1 MSVES
6 ITSAASPIREKPAA
20 APSIWTAPGRVRL
33 RTLINLRWLA
43 IAGQTAAVLFVEF
56 VLKFE
61 TPLGALL
68 AAITA
73 GAWLNFYFM
82 FAMPGQ
88 RLVREWEAASQL
100 GFDVLQLAILLAL
113 TGGIENPFLLL
124 FIAPVAVSA
133 AVLRPATTAGL
144 AALAYICVGALALW
158 HAPLPW
164 FAGQSFQLPP
174 LYQAGLA
181 AAVLI
186 GLGFTSVYAWRVAAE
201 EERLNIAL
209 AAVQAVLVREQRLS
223 ALGGLAAAAAHELG
237 TPLATIY
244 LVAKEMLRGLP
255 ADSPLAEDASLL
267 VSQSERCRGI
277 LKQLS
282 ARRDAGDVV
291 HDQMPLQALLEEVAE
306 PHQGHGADIV
316 IRIAPNAAAAGAAPR
331 LRRMPE
337 IIHGLRNL
345 VENAV
350 GFAEGRVEIVA
361 VWSAVEVEIS
371 VSDDGPGFPPAVL
384 ARLGE
389 PYVSE
394 RGVGQKAGGLGLGF
408 FIAKTLLERSGAR
421 FEAQNKIIPLQ
432 GAVIRATWPR
442 SAIEA
447 APL

>member
-1 MSVES
+1 MNAES
-6 ITSAASPIREKPAA
+6 GAIAAPIMREKRGA
-20 APSIWTAPGRVRL
+20 SIWTAPGRVRL

-43 IAGQTAAVLFVEF
+43 IAGQTAAVLFVEYG
-56 VLKFE
+56 LRFE

-68 AAITA
+68 AVITA
-73 GAWLNFYFM
+73 GAWLNFYLM
-82 FAMPGQ
+82 IAMPGQ
-88 RLVREWEAASQL
+88 RLVREWEAAAQL
-100 GFDVLQLAILLAL
+100 GFDVLQLAVLLAL

-124 FIAPVAVSA
+124 FIAPVAVA
-133 AVLRPATTAGL
+133 ASVLRPATTAGL
-144 AALAYICVGALALW
+144 AALAYVCVGALALW

-164 FAGQSFQLPP
+164 FVGQAFQQPP

-186 GLGFTSVYAWRVAAE
+186 GLGFTSVYAWRVSAE

-209 AAVQAVLVREQRLS
+209 AAVQAVLAREQRLA

-237 TPLATIY
+237 TPLATIH
-244 LVAKEMLRGLP
+244 LIAKEMLRGMP
-255 ADSPLAEDASLL
+255 ADHPLAEDAALL

-282 ARRDAGDVV
+282 ARPDSGDMV

-306 PHQGHGADIV
+306 PHQGLGAEIM
-316 IRIAPNAAAAGAAPR
+316 IRVAAAGAHAGAAPN

-350 GFAEGRVEIVA
+350 GFADKRVEIVA
-361 VWSAVEVEIS
+361 VWSPVEVEVT
-371 VSDDGPGFPPAVL
+371 VSDDGPGFPSGVL

-394 RGVGQKAGGLGLGF
+394 RGAGHKAGGLGLGF

-421 FEAQNKIIPLQ
+421 FDVHNKTIPAQ
-432 GAVIRATWPR
+432 GAVIRATWAR
-442 SAIEA
+442 SMIEA

>member
-1 MSVES
+1 MP
-6 ITSAASPIREKPAA
+6 SPAREKPAA
-20 APSIWTAPGRVRL
+20 APSLWTAPGRVRL

-56 VLKFE
+56 GLKFD

-68 AAITA
+68 AVITA
-73 GAWLNFYFM
+73 GAWLNLYLM
-82 FAMPGQ
+82 IAMPGQ
-88 RLVREWEAASQL
+88 RLVREWEAAGQL
-100 GFDVLQLAILLAL
+100 AFDVLQLAILLAL

-133 AVLRPATTAGL
+133 AVLRPATTAAL
-144 AALAYICVGALALW
+144 AALAYVSVGALALW

-164 FAGQSFQLPP
+164 IPGQSFHLPP

-181 AAVLI
+181 TAVLI

-209 AAVQAVLVREQRLS
+209 AAVQAVLAREQRLA

-237 TPLATIY
+237 TPLATIH

-255 ADSPLAEDASLL
+255 ADSPLFEDAGLL

-282 ARRDAGDVV
+282 ARRDAGDMV
-291 HDQMPLQALLEEVAE
+291 HDQMPLQALLDEVAE
-306 PHQGHGADIV
+306 PHRGLGAEIA
-316 IRIAPNAAAAGAAPR
+316 IRIAAASAAAGASPQV
-331 LRRMPE
+331 RRMPE

-350 GFAEGRVEIVA
+350 GFADRRVEIIA
-361 VWSAVEVEIS
+361 VWSAVEVEIT
-371 VSDDGPGFPPAVL
+371 VSDDGPGFPSAVL

-394 RGVGQKAGGLGLGF
+394 RGAGQKAGGLGLGF

-421 FEAQNKIIPLQ
+421 FEVQNKTIPLQ

-447 APL
+447 ASL